1 MTDITTCNTHKI
13 NIISNFNS
21 KLAKLK
27 DIKDMTIS
35 VLKNKKKDKS
45 ISEFKSQKKKKKKKK
60 KKRRIKL
67 THDFLLSNNMDTPCT
82 ICCRM
87 VNRRVHH

>member
-21 KLAKLK
+21 KLTKLK

-35 VLKNKKKDKS
+35 VLKNKKKDTS
-45 ISEFKSQKKKKKKKK
+45 ISEFKSQKKKK

-67 THDFLLSNNMDTPCT
+67 THDFLLSNNMDTTCT

>member
-1 MTDITTCNTHKI
+1 MKN
-13 NIISNFNS
+13 
-21 KLAKLK
+21 
-27 DIKDMTIS
+27 IKDMTIS

-45 ISEFKSQKKKKKKKK
+45 IFEFKSQKKK

-67 THDFLLSNNMDTPCT
+67 THDFLLSNNMDTTCT